1 MPSKAE
7 LANQYK
13 HTARNDSPLSC
24 AVDTG
29 WRTHRARD
37 EANRTGAYVSSRYR
51 KVRMIEKVVGT
62 GAEFER
68 GPLSYRNSL
77 GELAGDS
84 KESRTTQAVGP
95 HVTEVGLLI
104 LRRELGRGEA
114 RSGNGGTGATLV
126 HEAPVEQISQ
136 NSASERRGQ
145 IPWDLAV
152 CN

>member
-1 MPSKAE
+1 MLSKGE

-13 HTARNDSPLSC
+13 HPARNDGPLSC

-29 WRTHRARD
+29 WRAYRARD

-62 GAEFER
+62 GSEFES
-68 GPLSYRNSL
+68 GPLSYRNSF
-77 GELAGDS
+77 GELTGDS
-84 KESRTTQAVGP
+84 KESRTAQAVGP
-95 HVTEVGLLI
+95 YVTEVRLLI
-104 LRRELGRGEA
+104 FRGELWRGKA
-114 RSGNGGTGATLV
+114 RRSNGGTRAAFA
-126 HEAPVEQISQ
+126 HDAPIEEISQ

-145 IPWDLAV
+145 IAWYLAV